1 MKLELYSQ
9 PFCAPC
15 ARARTVVRRA
25 QELLEDL
32 EVEEVN
38 VVQQVQRGEQLGIVS
53 TPVIRLLVDG
63 EEKFRG
69 TDTPTLNQ
77 LLTAIAR
84 AGD

>member
-1 MKLELYSQ
+1 M
-9 PFCAPC
+9 
-15 ARARTVVRRA
+15 RRA